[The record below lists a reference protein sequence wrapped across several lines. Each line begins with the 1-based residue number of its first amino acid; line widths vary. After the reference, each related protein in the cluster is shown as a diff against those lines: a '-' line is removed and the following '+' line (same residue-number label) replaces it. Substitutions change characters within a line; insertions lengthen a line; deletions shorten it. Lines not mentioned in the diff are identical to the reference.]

1 MDAETLAARNYPELA
16 RRLSQAQAERHEDDE
31 VFEVEN
37 LLEDAVAARA
47 SDLHLDPRE
56 SGWML
61 RMRIDGAIVN
71 TLPID
76 ETAGLRLI
84 NQLKTMAGLD
94 PVAALRP
101 EEGRFSYRLDE
112 MDLDVR
118 LTLVPCLN
126 GEKLAIRVLRP
137 MGGWSSLEDLG
148 FPQTE
153 TDILENWLDAPVGML
168 LVTGPTGVG
177 KTTTLYTLLHH
188 MRHSSR
194 HIVTLEDPVEYDI
207 DGINQIAVNNQV
219 GLSFA
224 EGTRSLLRLD
234 PDCLMVGEIRDHASA
249 RAAGDVAATGR
260 TLMGS
265 LHSRDAVAAITV
277 MRKFGLDDVEIASNQ
292 EVIVSQRL
300 VRRLCP
306 HCREETSIGAVDRR
320 YLERLGRE
328 PAGTVWQAPGCTAC
342 AGLGYLGRTAVFEVW
357 SLGVDDHALILD
369 GAPEQTL
376 RQHLAD
382 TGHASLLDNG
392 LRMAAEGVTT
402 MAELRQAGL
411 GLRARQQ
418 GRIS

>member
-1 MDAETLAARNYPELA
+1 MDAEALAARNYPELA
-16 RRLSQAQAERHEDDE
+16 RQLSRAQAERREDDE

-56 SGWML
+56 IGWML

-71 TLPID
+71 VLPVD
-76 ETAGLRLI
+76 AGPGLRLI

-94 PVAALRP
+94 PVATLRP

-112 MDLDVR
+112 IDLDVR

-137 MGGWSSLEDLG
+137 MGTWHTLDDLG

-188 MRHSSR
+188 MRYSSR

-234 PDCLMVGEIRDHASA
+234 PDCLMVGEIRDQVSA

-292 EVIVSQRL
+292 EIVVSQRL

-306 HCREETSIGAVDRR
+306 HCRESTPIGAVDRR
-320 YLERLGRE
+320 YLERLDRAQPE
-328 PAGTVWQAPGCTAC
+328 TVWHAPGCAAC
-342 AGLGYLGRTAVFEVW
+342 SGLGYLGRTAVFEAW
-357 SLGVDDHALILD
+357 SLGVEDHGLILE
-369 GAPEQTL
+369 GAPEQAL
-376 RQHLAD
+376 RKHLANR
-382 TGHASLLDNG
+382 GHASLLDNG

-402 MAELRQAGL
+402 LGELRQAGL
-411 GLRARQQ
+411 GMRGQ
-418 GRIS
+418 